1 MSSQAAED
9 AADLRVLVVDDR
21 VPHPML
27 GAGSPRCRSIVEA
40 LSTAG
45 AAVTF
50 FPTLVA
56 NAPRTDLPFAD
67 GVLVHEGLVGEN
79 LIERLQ
85 ACIAATRPDVLFVS
99 RPHNMQTVRAALRPE
114 DATSA
119 PRIVYDAEAI
129 FCQRKIRKAEFYPQV
144 MNGLDPDTLLAEE
157 IALTRAADLV
167 LSVSES
173 EADLF
178 RHHGVE
184 AAVLG
189 HCLEPRRHVPSVEGR
204 ADFLFVGELADWTS
218 PNTDSVL
225 WFIDEVFPRVR
236 AALPEARLHLAGH
249 LASEAVRRRLCEV
262 IESHGEVP
270 DLRPLYDQAR
280 VFVAPTRFSAG
291 VPYKVI
297 EAAANGLPCVLTDLL
312 LGQMGWKHEREALSA
327 SDADAF
333 AQSCIRLYTD
343 DPLWLTL
350 RAAAVSDIERTCSE
364 EVFKLAISDAF
375 RKVRLPVCERGSGDR
390 VDLRKEVGATERPVN
405 FASRDSAQP

>member
-1 MSSQAAED
+1 MSSQTAED
-9 AADLRVLVVDDR
+9 AAELRVLVVDDR

-40 LSTAG
+40 LSKAG

-56 NAPRTDLPFAD
+56 NAPRAGLPFAD
-67 GVLVHEGLVGEN
+67 GVTVHEGLVGEN
-79 LIERLQ
+79 LIERLR
-85 ACIAATRPDVLFVS
+85 ACIATTRPDVLFVS
-99 RPHNMQTVRAALRPE
+99 RPHNMQTIRAALPTE
-114 DATSA
+114 PGTAG

-129 FCQRKIRKAEFYPQV
+129 FCQRKIRKGQFYPQV

-157 IALTRAADLV
+157 VALTRAADLV

-189 HCLEPRRHVPSVEGR
+189 HCLRPRQRVPSVKGR
-204 ADFLFVGELADWTS
+204 ADFLFVGERADWTS

-236 AALPEARLHLAGH
+236 AALPDARLHLAGH
-249 LASEAVRRRLCEV
+249 LASEAVRRRLSDV
-262 IESHGEVP
+262 VESHGEVP
-270 DLRPLYDQAR
+270 DLRPLYDRAR
-280 VFVAPTRFSAG
+280 VFVAPTQFAAG

-297 EAAANGLPCVLTDLL
+297 DATANGLPCVLTDLL
-312 LGQMGWKHEREALSA
+312 LSQMGWTHEREALSA
-327 SDADAF
+327 SEPDAF
-333 AQSCIRLYTD
+333 ARRCIRMYRD
-343 DPLWLTL
+343 DRLWLGL
-350 RAAAVSDIERTCSE
+350 RAAAVADIERTCSE
-364 EVFKLAISDAF
+364 EVFNLAISNAL
-375 RKVRLPVCERGSGDR
+375 REVRSPISHRGSDLSGDR
-390 VDLRKEVGATERPVN
+390 VEQRDGAGATERPL
-405 FASRDSAQP
+405 SSGH